1 MLKSTRVDF
10 VVQPAVVNP
19 LKSNWART
27 SEEISS
33 RVDLR
38 AHEQPS
44 RAVER
49 TATLGRAIL
58 HPAPQCRTDGERR
71 SDLALQTGRS
81 PRIRGR
87 PLSVAQ
93 YLLEPVGEGATFG
106 RAMNHRKPECRFV
119 PSSNVVA
126 PA

>member
-1 MLKSTRVDF
+1 M
-10 VVQPAVVNP
+10 VQPAGANP
-19 LKSNWART
+19 LEWILARA

-38 AHEQPS
+38 AYEQPS

-71 SDLALQTGRS
+71 GRLALQTGRS
-81 PRIRGR
+81 PRIRAR
-87 PLSVAQ
+87 PLSIAL
-93 YLLEPVGEGATFG
+93 YLLEPVGAGATFG
-106 RAMNHRKPECRFV
+106 RAMNHRKPECRMPVQLRF
-119 PSSNVVA
+119 A
-126 PA
+126 GAQR